1 MRKRVK
7 KEMEKNK
14 KQVSL
19 ESVLKSIRFPIELEI
34 DGKVIYTNQVPKKTK
49 DGRYEPQSNFVNLK
63 LEGERGNLIIHIPQD
78 KLMKL
83 AEKNL
88 KGLLVEEKFKG
99 MVDMASFISHEIRN
113 PFFAL
118 KNILLSIEKLVSSS
132 EDSSEIMEKIGVAKA
147 IFDRIDSIL
156 TNIMVWLKG
165 NRSSEKIL
173 STENIESVLEDAIS
187 ELYEMKRFLFKYD
200 FSVKKEYLSDRIF
213 VKGDRFLLKRAF
225 LNILTN
231 AVESMEN
238 SEIREIYVRTYDED
252 RFIVCEIQDRGC
264 GISEENIRKIFL
276 PFFTTK
282 TRGMG
287 LGMSAVKKIV
297 EMHGGNIQITS
308 EEGKGTKVKIMFPP
322 AEDKS

>member
-1 MRKRVK
+1 MK
-7 KEMEKNK
+7 KKQKEEMKKDE

-19 ESVLKSIRFPIELEI
+19 ESVLKGISFPIELEI
-34 DGKVIYTNQVPKKTK
+34 GGKVIYTNQTSGKKDEGSK
-49 DGRYEPQSNFVNLK
+49 PQHNFVNLK
-63 LEGERGNLIIHIPQD
+63 LEGERGNLIIHVPRD
-78 KLMKL
+78 EFVKLV
-83 AEKNL
+83 EQNL
-88 KGLLVEEKFKG
+88 KGMLVEEKFKG

-118 KNILLSIEKLVSSS
+118 RNVILSVEKLISDG
-132 EDSSEIMEKIGVAKA
+132 EDNSEIREKIGVAKA

-165 NRSSEKIL
+165 NRASEKIL
-173 STENIESVLEDAIS
+173 STENIEAVLEDAIS

-238 SEIREIYVRTYDED
+238 SEIREIYVRTYDEGG
-252 RFIVCEIQDRGC
+252 FIVCEIQDRGC
-264 GISEENIRKIFL
+264 GISQENIKKIFL

-308 EEGKGTKVKIMFPP
+308 EEGKGTKVKIIFPP
-322 AEDKS
+322 AEEKS